1 MNLQLYKMAYRI
13 YIPLISVLLL
23 SACANRGVGP
33 QGGPKDTIPP
43 KVVKE
48 VPVSG
53 SLNMQAKKLEIT
65 FDEYIQLAD
74 IQKNVL
80 ISPPQQTPPEI
91 KAIGKTLSVVFQDEL
106 QDSTTYTIDFGAAIC
121 DYNEKVP
128 LEGYV
133 FAFSTGDHIDSLAI
147 SGRVYNAE
155 NLNPMYSVLVGIHA
169 NLNDTALNTFP
180 FTRVTRS
187 NSEGYFT
194 IHNIR
199 KGDYRL
205 YALNDISRDYIYQP
219 GEGLAFQD
227 SIYTPYTLNHTHL
240 DTIWQDTLAIDSITL
255 DTLFTRMIDTIQV
268 HTTTQYLPDSLVI
281 WYFEEAKKKLYFQR
295 LLRENQHAFTL
306 IFSAPQDSLPH
317 IQPLRYSQLDSL
329 ASDSGWVN
337 ILDYTL
343 VQANRTND
351 TVTYWLTDSMA
362 IRMDS
367 IPFCV
372 TYQYTDSLYN
382 IVPKTDT
389 LNAIYRHPKLSEKAR
404 ETYEKN
410 KRNRKLNLKANS
422 SSKFEIY
429 DTLFVYSDFP
439 LDSIHPEMIHLMHKV
454 DTTMQPISFQ
464 LEKMDSL
471 GMKYGLLTNLKPTE
485 SYQLTID
492 SAACR
497 DIYGA
502 CNDKLDAKIKL
513 KSLEDYSS
521 LLVKM
526 AHYDARARIQLL
538 DEKDVVQRELPA
550 SEQGALFA
558 YLAPTTFY
566 LRLYIDYNQDG
577 QWTTGDWLLRRQPE
591 PVYYYPAKLK
601 LRANWDFEETFD
613 HLAMPQTESKPQAL
627 ISAGKK

>member
-1 MNLQLYKMAYRI
+1 
-13 YIPLISVLLL
+13 
-23 SACANRGVGP
+23 
-33 QGGPKDTIPP
+33 
-43 KVVKE
+43 
-48 VPVSG
+48 
-53 SLNMQAKKLEIT
+53 
-65 FDEYIQLAD
+65 LAD

-91 KAIGKTLSVVFQDEL
+91 KAVGKTLSVVFQEDL

-155 NLNPMYSVLVGIHA
+155 NLNPVASVLVGIHS
-169 NLNDTALNTFP
+169 NLNDTALSTLP
-180 FTRVTRS
+180 FARVTRS

-199 KGDYRL
+199 KSDYKL

-227 SIYTPYTLNHTHL
+227 SIYTPYAVNHTHL
-240 DTIWQDTLAIDSITL
+240 DTIWQDTIGIDSLTL
-255 DTLFTRMIDTIQV
+255 DTLFTRLVDTVHV

-281 WYFEEAKKKLYFQR
+281 WYFEETKQKLYFQR
-295 LLRENQHAFTL
+295 LLRESQHAFTL
-306 IFSAPQDSLPH
+306 IFSAPQDSLPL
-317 IQPLRYSQLDSL
+317 IEPLRYSQVDSL

-337 ILDYTL
+337 FMDYTL
-343 VQANRTND
+343 IQTNRTND
-351 TVTYWLTDSMA
+351 TVTYWLTDSLA
-362 IRMDS
+362 IRMDT

-389 LNAIYRHPKLSEKAR
+389 LNAIYRHPKLSDKAR
-404 ETYEKN
+404 ATYEKN
-410 KRNRKLNLKANS
+410 KRNRALNIKVNS

-429 DTLFVYSDFP
+429 DTLFIYSDFP
-439 LDSIHPEMIHLMHKV
+439 IDSIHQQMIHLFHKV
-454 DTTMQPISFQ
+454 DTTLQPLSYE
-464 LEKMDSL
+464 LVKVDSM
-471 GMKYGLLTNLKPTE
+471 GMKYGLLTTLKPTE

-502 CNDKLDAKIKL
+502 CNDKLEAKVKL

-521 LLVKM
+521 LMVKM
-526 AHYDARARIQLL
+526 AHFDARARIQLL
-538 DEKDVVQRELPA
+538 NEKDVVIDEKPA
-550 SEQGALFA
+550 LEQGTLFK
-558 YLAPTTFY
+558 YLAPESFY

-577 QWTTGDWLLRRQPE
+577 KWTTGDWLLHRQPE

-613 HLAMPQTESKPQAL
+613 HLAIPQVLSKPQSL
-627 ISAGKK
+627 ISSQGKK

>member
-155 NLNPMYSVLVGIHA
+155 NLNPMSSVLVGIHA

-187 NSEGYFT
+187 NSEVYFT

-255 DTLFTRMIDTIQV
+255 DTLYTRMIDTIQV

-351 TVTYWLTDSMA
+351 TITYWLTDSMA

>member
-80 ISPPQQTPPEI
+80 VSPPQQTPPEI

-155 NLNPMYSVLVGIHA
+155 NLNPMSSVLVGIHA

-389 LNAIYRHPKLSEKAR
+389 LNAVYRHPKLSEKAR

-429 DTLFVYSDFP
+429 DTIFVYSDFP
-439 LDSIHPEMIHLMHKV
+439 LDSIHPQMIHLFHKV
-454 DTTMQPISFQ
+454 DTTLQPISFQ